1 MSIVFGEIAMNQIT
15 RLQFLINYLIQ
26 ENKLEIELPTEQAQL
41 FSLYRSL
48 VNIREAKTA
57 TDKFIMIQ
65 NKMLKNEIKR
75 KESLTQAISK
85 NQWISGVV
93 ISPTK
98 S

>member
-1 MSIVFGEIAMNQIT
+1 MNQIT

-26 ENKLEIELPTEQAQL
+26 ENKLEMNFHRTSTTI
-41 FSLYRSL
+41 FLYRSL

-75 KESLTQAISK
+75 KGIIDSSNFK
-85 NQWISGVV
+85 NQ
-93 ISPTK
+93 
-98 S
+98 